1 MPTSEAHVPTQQ
13 AARYL
18 TQLCRHADAVGGHAG
33 RHLHDHAGPAHE
45 HPRMRHV
52 ERSDTAATL
61 DFDQGR
67 CTMHAGPDALV
78 LRAEADDAESL
89 RRIED
94 LIAADLER
102 FGTRE
107 HLTVTWRGDATATA
121 TATTIQLAFGPSPVQ
136 PDSGK
141 GR

>member
-1 MPTSEAHVPTQQ
+1 MPTSEAHVPTQH

-18 TQLCRHADAVGGHAG
+18 AQLCRHAEAVGGHAG
-33 RHLHDHAGPAHE
+33 RRLHDHAGPARD

-67 CTMHAGPDALV
+67 CTMRAEPDALV
-78 LRAEADDAESL
+78 LRAEAGDAERL

-94 LIAADLER
+94 LIAADLQR

-107 HLTVTWRGDATATA
+107 HLTVTWRDADARY
-121 TATTIQLAFGPSPVQ
+121 
-136 PDSGK
+136 

>member
-1 MPTSEAHVPTQQ
+1 MPTSEAHVPTQH

-18 TQLCRHADAVGGHAG
+18 AQLCRHAEAVGGHAG
-33 RHLHDHAGPAHE
+33 RRLHDHAGPARD

-67 CTMHAGPDALV
+67 CTMRAEPDALV
-78 LRAEADDAESL
+78 LRAEAGDAERL

-107 HLTVTWRGDATATA
+107 HLTVTWRDADARY
-121 TATTIQLAFGPSPVQ
+121 
-136 PDSGK
+136 